1 MAEPLHVIRWETPPP
16 PARGRGNGRTG
27 SRSQYSAIA
36 DQLRARRGEWA
47 VVEEKALPPRINSG
61 LATRICM
68 GHMRC
73 FGPPGDFQAV
83 VRRKDGMSRVYARYL
98 GDGADHV

>member
-1 MAEPLHVIRWETPPP
+1 MTEQQTVIRWETPPP
-16 PARGRGNGRTG
+16 PARGKGGRAG
-27 SRSQYSAIA
+27 GRSRYTAIA
-36 DQLRARRGEWA
+36 DELRARPGEWG
-47 VVEEKALPPRINSG
+47 VVEEKELPPRVNSG

-83 VRRKDGMSRVYARYL
+83 VRRKDGISRVFARYL
-98 GDGADHV
+98 GNGDEL

>member
-1 MAEPLHVIRWETPPP
+1 MPEPAQIIRWENPPP
-16 PARGRGNGRTG
+16 PARGRGGNHTG
-27 SRSQYSAIA
+27 SRSRFTAIA
-36 DQLRARRGEWA
+36 DELRARRGEWA
-47 VVEEKALPPRINSG
+47 VVEEKVLPPRTQSG

-83 VRRKDGMSRVYARYL
+83 VRRKDGVSRVYARYL
-98 GDGADHV
+98 GDGSDHA